1 MKTGSRIIKN
11 SFSLMSGHGY
21 GTIINLI
28 ATAIIARYLPL
39 EVFGDYGYI
48 LAICMTFS
56 VVTDMGTNQI
66 MIREIA
72 RDKNRTQEIF
82 SAGFLLNV
90 LLSFLT
96 ASLIVVVVH
105 LTTKGQHLTNSTY
118 ILTMAVL
125 IYMLGDN
132 FDIVFKA
139 YEQMQYNAYL
149 KVIEETTFIAG
160 IITVVVL
167 DLGLSGIFSAYLF
180 AYTIRFITGYLFTSS
195 HFFKPRL
202 KWDLPAMKWILKES
216 FPIGMSRI
224 FRKTTFRI
232 DTILLKLF
240 RTREEVGVFHGVYRI
255 IIIAMFI
262 PRDITDSL
270 FPIMSRYADG
280 PKESLNALFEK
291 SFKIILILT
300 LPLIFTIFMASDWII
315 TLILGSNFS
324 HAAPLMQLLT
334 LAWGFMFFSVLC
346 NKILNATNH
355 QRLATIAVGICLLVN
370 VIMDLISIPYL
381 GYFGAGIST
390 LVSEIVLFILSYSF
404 ISKYVCNMSLGK
416 VVFKPLVAALAA
428 VVPGVMLGG
437 SHVLFTILINF
448 IVYIPMLYFL
458 GVFKDEELDTMKEIA
473 YKIRRKIRK
482 IKILGG

>member
-11 SFSLMSGHGY
+11 SFSLIGGHGY
-21 GTIINLI
+21 GTMINLI

-39 EVFGDYGYI
+39 KVFGDYGYI

-96 ASLIVVVVH
+96 ASLIVVVVN

-118 ILTMAVL
+118 ILTIAVL

-139 YEQMQYNAYL
+139 YERMKYNAYL

-160 IITVVVL
+160 IITVVIL
-167 DLGLSGIFSAYLF
+167 DLGLSGICSAYLF
-180 AYTIRFITGYLFTSS
+180 AYTIRFITGYLFTRSY
-195 HFFKPRL
+195 FFKPRL

-280 PKESLNALFEK
+280 PKESLSALFEK
-291 SFKIILILT
+291 SFKTILILT
-300 LPLIFTIFMASDWII
+300 LPMIFTVYIASGWII
-315 TLILGSNFS
+315 TLILGSNFT
-324 HAAPLMQLLT
+324 HAAPLMQVLT

-355 QRLATIAVGICLLVN
+355 QRFATIAIGICLLVN
-370 VIMDLISIPYL
+370 VILDLISIPYL
-381 GYFGAGIST
+381 GYIGAGIST
-390 LVSEIVLFILSYSF
+390 LVAEIVLFIMSYSF
-404 ISKYVCNMSLGK
+404 ISKYVCSMSLAK
-416 VVFKPLVAALAA
+416 VVSKPLVAALASA
-428 VVPGVMLGG
+428 ATGLILGG

-448 IVYIPMLYFL
+448 VVYISMLYFL
-458 GVFKDEELDTMKEIA
+458 GVFKNGELDLMKEIV
-473 YKIRRKIRK
+473 YKIKRKIRK
-482 IKILGG
+482 KKRLGG

>member
-1 MKTGSRIIKN
+1 
-11 SFSLMSGHGY
+11 MSGHGY

-39 EVFGDYGYI
+39 KVFGDYGYI

-118 ILTMAVL
+118 ILTIAVL

-149 KVIEETTFIAG
+149 KFIEETTFIAG

-180 AYTIRFITGYLFTSS
+180 AYTIRFITGYFLTSS
-195 HFFKPRL
+195 YFFKPHL
-202 KWDLPAMKWILKES
+202 KWDLPAMKWILRES

-240 RTREEVGVFHGVYRI
+240 RTREEVGVFHGVYRL

-270 FPIMSRYADG
+270 FPIMSRYAHG
-280 PKESLNALFEK
+280 PKESISAIFEK

-300 LPLIFTIFMASDWII
+300 LPFIFTIFMASDWII

-355 QRLATIAVGICLLVN
+355 QRFATIAIGICLLVN

-428 VVPGVMLGG
+428 AVPGVMLGG
-437 SHVLFTILINF
+437 SYVLFTILINF
-448 IVYIPMLYFL
+448 IVYISMLYFL
-458 GVFKDEELDTMKEIA
+458 GVFKDGELDLMKEII
-473 YKIRRKIRK
+473 YKIKRKVRK
-482 IKILGG
+482 KKILGG